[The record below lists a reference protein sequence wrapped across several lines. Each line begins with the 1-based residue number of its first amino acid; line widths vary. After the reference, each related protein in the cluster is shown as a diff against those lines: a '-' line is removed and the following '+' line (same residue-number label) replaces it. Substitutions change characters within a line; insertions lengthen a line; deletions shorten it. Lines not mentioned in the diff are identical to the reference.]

1 MKASIKKNIIG
12 KVANNPRYDQKYGL
26 ISGLSR
32 SDADAFKK
40 QKEKTLYSGDSAK
53 KEQFIKGLSR
63 SSHAIKKGK
72 RLFDD
77 FMRDAYNQCR

>member
-40 QKEKTLYSGDSAK
+40 QKEKTLYSGDFAK
-53 KEQFIKGLSR
+53 KN
-63 SSHAIKKGK
+63 SS
-72 RLFDD
+72 
-77 FMRDAYNQCR
+77 